1 MFFTK
6 LFSINEVY
14 KILEKEQ
21 KILDLEVVRLENAYK
36 RICAKDIV
44 SKLDSP
50 PFDRAAMDGYAVK
63 AEDTFQ
69 ASEDNPV
76 ELKVIDRISAGS
88 ASNKKINSGEAIKVN
103 TGAPLPPGANAV
115 IMEEYVL
122 EKNDDKILITKRV
135 TPLENVSLKGE
146 DIKRG
151 DKVIKKGQ
159 ILRSQELGA
168 LASAG
173 YSKIEVYKRPKVN
186 IIVTGDEL
194 VEPKESLK
202 LGEIINSNKYI
213 MLGMV
218 KSTNAIPNVKHC
230 NDNPTQLKEMLLEAK
245 EKYDLIIT
253 TGGTAVSESDIV
265 VDTVDEIG
273 KVFFHGT
280 AIQPGKAMAFGKI
293 DGTPIFML
301 SGYPVAAMVQFDIFV
316 RPYLLRMQGIDF
328 EHQIVKRITKKKII
342 SSLGRTTFVRGIADD
357 KYVTPIL
364 SKGSGIIRSM
374 VKANCYIVVDENVE
388 GIYKG
393 EECDVILFNSFTLG
407 V

>member
-1 MFFTK
+1 
-6 LFSINEVY
+6 
-14 KILEKEQ
+14 
-21 KILDLEVVRLENAYK
+21 
-36 RICAKDIV
+36 
-44 SKLDSP
+44 
-50 PFDRAAMDGYAVK
+50 
-63 AEDTFQ
+63 
-69 ASEDNPV
+69 
-76 ELKVIDRISAGS
+76 
-88 ASNKKINSGEAIKVN
+88 
-103 TGAPLPPGANAV
+103 
-115 IMEEYVL
+115 
-122 EKNDDKILITKRV
+122 
-135 TPLENVSLKGE
+135 
-146 DIKRG
+146 
-151 DKVIKKGQ
+151 
-159 ILRSQELGA
+159 
-168 LASAG
+168 
-173 YSKIEVYKRPKVN
+173 
-186 IIVTGDEL
+186 
-194 VEPKESLK
+194 
-202 LGEIINSNKYI
+202 